1 MYYFFCK
8 KQKRGE
14 TTLDIWGNIV
24 SYIAPRLD
32 KDSLKL
38 LKGIKSIGLKNGV
51 LELYAPDIVYKD
63 WFEINFLEEVQ
74 TLASKIARQKI
85 AVRVLSKEEE
95 EIKQEKEVLTKE
107 IPQEKKNIP
116 VNLNPKFTFSNL
128 IIGNCNKIAYKA
140 CIAIAE
146 NPGKIYN
153 PLFIYGGVGLGKT
166 HLLHVT
172 AHYMLSKSPD
182 ANIIY
187 TTADAFMSELI
198 TYMQKGSILDF
209 RRKYKNIDLL
219 LIDDV
224 QFLVGKERTQIEFY
238 YIFNALHLVG
248 KQVILSSDTPP
259 LKLKGIQE
267 RLLSRFSSGL
277 VVEVRQ
283 PDLDTKLRIINKKAK
298 EMKIEIPH
306 DVVLFIA
313 KTVNTNI
320 RQLEGSLTKLKAYSQ
335 IMERPITLDMAREVL
350 SDILEDMK
358 IEEFSIEK
366 VQKEVANYFAVNLNE
381 ILGNSRKKKV
391 VEARQIAMYLA
402 RYLTSKSLN
411 EISKAFKKKD
421 HTTVLN
427 AIEKV
432 EKRMGKDRKFKL
444 TVEFLRDK
452 ILTS

>member
-1 MYYFFCK
+1 M
-8 KQKRGE
+8 
-14 TTLDIWGNIV
+14 DIWGNIV

-38 LKGIKSIGLKNGV
+38 LKGIKSIGLKDGV
-51 LELYAPDIVYKD
+51 LKLYAPDIVYKD

-85 AVRVLSKEEE
+85 AVKVLSKEEE

-166 HLLHVT
+166 HLLHAT
-172 AHYMLSKSPD
+172 AHYMLSKNPD
-182 ANIIY
+182 ANVIY

-259 LKLKGIQE
+259 SKLKGIQE

-298 EMKIEIPH
+298 EMKMEIPH
-306 DVVLFIA
+306 DVILFIA

-320 RQLEGSLTKLKAYSQ
+320 RQLEGSLTKLKA
-335 IMERPITLDMAREVL
+335 
-350 SDILEDMK
+350 
-358 IEEFSIEK
+358 
-366 VQKEVANYFAVNLNE
+366 
-381 ILGNSRKKKV
+381 
-391 VEARQIAMYLA
+391 
-402 RYLTSKSLN
+402 
-411 EISKAFKKKD
+411 
-421 HTTVLN
+421 
-427 AIEKV
+427 
-432 EKRMGKDRKFKL
+432 
-444 TVEFLRDK
+444 
-452 ILTS
+452 

>member
-1 MYYFFCK
+1 M
-8 KQKRGE
+8 
-14 TTLDIWGNIV
+14 DIWGNIV

-38 LKGIKSIGLKNGV
+38 LKGIKSIGLKDGV
-51 LELYAPDIVYKD
+51 LKLYAPDIVYKD

-85 AVRVLSKEEE
+85 AVKVLSKEEE

-166 HLLHVT
+166 HLLHAT
-172 AHYMLSKSPD
+172 AHYMLSKNPD
-182 ANIIY
+182 ANVIY

-259 LKLKGIQE
+259 SKLKGIQE

-298 EMKIEIPH
+298 EMKMEIPH
-306 DVVLFIA
+306 DVILFIA

-381 ILGNSRKKKV
+381 ILGKSRKKKV

-402 RYLTSKSLN
+402 RYLTNKSLN

-432 EKRMGKDRKFKL
+432 EKRIEKDRKFKL

-452 ILTS
+452 ILTG

>member
-1 MYYFFCK
+1 MH
-8 KQKRGE
+8 
-14 TTLDIWGNIV
+14 LDIWGNIV
-24 SYIAPRLD
+24 SYIAPKLD

-38 LKGIKSIGLKNGV
+38 LKGIKSIGLKDGV
-51 LELYAPDIVYKD
+51 LQLYAPDIVYKD
-63 WFEINFLEEVQ
+63 WFEINFLEEVEN
-74 TLASKIARQKI
+74 LASKITRQKI
-85 AVRVLSKEEE
+85 AVKVLSKEEE
-95 EIKQEKEVLTKE
+95 ELKKEKEVLSKE
-107 IPQEKKNIP
+107 LPKEKKSLPI
-116 VNLNPKFTFSNL
+116 NLNPKFTFSNL

-166 HLLHVT
+166 HLLHAT
-172 AHYMLSKSPD
+172 AHYMLSKNPD
-182 ANIIY
+182 ANVIY

-259 LKLKGIQE
+259 SKLKGIQE

-277 VVEVRQ
+277 VVEVKE
-283 PDLDTKLRIINKKAK
+283 PDLETKLRIINKKAK
-298 EMKIEIPH
+298 EMRMEIPH

-320 RQLEGSLTKLKAYSQ
+320 RELEGSLTKLKAYSE

-350 SDILEDMK
+350 SDILEDLEV
-358 IEEFSIEK
+358 EEFSIEK
-366 VQKEVANYFAVNLNE
+366 VQKEVANYFAININE

-391 VEARQIAMYLA
+391 VEARQIAMYLS
-402 RYLTSKSLN
+402 RYLTNKSLN

-432 EKRMGKDRKFKL
+432 EKRMEKDRKFKL